1 MKWRP
6 RKPVAP
12 VRSTRRTCWT
22 GVTGCRPLVSKL
34 LTNPL
39 SSSSASWHLGGS
51 APSSTPS
58 DSITVGASGDAAV
71 GAAAEALAPAPAAG
85 AEMVTASG
93 FRRVSWA
100 RAAAASAK
108 CSSRPTAKREGTRGG
123 RKILSSA
130 LTSPLAL
137 SASSPLAFVALA
149 SMPPWAARM
158 PLAIDSHVAEVM
170 SCIAEAEYAISVL
183 RKAPSSATEIELR
196 PYVESGSVGLTSATP
211 QRAAT
216 LAEMRSMRASL
227 DSPPPP
233 PSLKTAPLCTS

>member
-58 DSITVGASGDAAV
+58 ESIANGASGDAV
-71 GAAAEALAPAPAAG
+71 GDAAEALAPAPAAG

-93 FRRVSWA
+93 FWRVLWA
-100 RAAAASAK
+100 TAAAAWAK

-123 RKILSSA
+123 REIVSSA
-130 LTSPLAL
+130 LASPLAL

-149 SMPPWAARM
+149 STPPWAARM

-183 RKAPSSATEIELR
+183 RNAPSSATEIELR

-216 LAEMRSMRASL
+216 LDEMRSMRASL